1 MPLLALSIARPLVF
15 GIGNGAGFGLLGIG
29 LVLIYKSTR
38 VFNFAA
44 GEFATIGA
52 YGTFFLGRD
61 HFHFPYPLA
70 IVMGVLLAT
79 GAGLVTEVVVV
90 RPLSNRPKV
99 TLLVA
104 TAAVATIFIPLEE
117 IVAGTKV
124 FQARPV
130 FKGLGPVILGVHVA
144 PQLFLVLG
152 ALVGAGVLLALFFSG
167 TDLGLATLATSQEAT
182 ASELMGIRL
191 NRISML
197 VWGAAGF
204 VGGLAGVLLAPVFSS
219 YKPGFGTTDI
229 LIPAFTAAVLGGM
242 TSVPGAFL
250 GGILLGVVRSMAQ
263 FNLNQ
268 VPGVEYD
275 ALLLVLILVLLIR
288 PTGILGKEA

>member
-1 MPLLALSIARPLVF
+1 MLAFTIARPLVF

-44 GEFATIGA
+44 GEFATVGA
-52 YGTFFLGRD
+52 FGTFFIGRD
-61 HFHFPYPLA
+61 RLHLPYLA
-70 IVMGVLLAT
+70 AVLFGIVLAT
-79 GAGLVTEVVVV
+79 AVGLATEVLVV

-104 TAAVATIFIPLEE
+104 TAAVATVLIPIEVILGG
-117 IVAGTKV
+117 AKV
-124 FQARPV
+124 FQAPPLV
-130 FKGLGPVILGVHVA
+130 KGLGPVILGVHVA
-144 PQLFLVLG
+144 PQLFLVVG
-152 ALVGAGVLLALFFSG
+152 ALIGAGVLLALFFSR
-167 TDLGLATLATSQEAT
+167 TDLGLATLATSQEAI
-182 ASELMGIRL
+182 ASQLMGIRL

-204 VGGLAGVLLAPVFSS
+204 LGGTAGVLLAPVFSS
-219 YKPGFGTTDI
+219 YKAGFGTTDI
-229 LIPAFTAAVLGGM
+229 LISAFTAAVLGGM
-242 TSVPGAFL
+242 TSIPGAFV
-250 GGILLGVVRSMAQ
+250 GGIIVGVVRSLAQ
-263 FNLNQ
+263 FNLNR

-275 ALLLVLILVLLIR
+275 ALLIVLILVLLIR